1 MKPHGIRQ
9 TSLALILSGGLAVA
23 TSQPSNA
30 ATMYSALDLGSLGV
44 TGIRAEGINNLGQVV
59 GLTYTE
65 SNNNFVV
72 QGFRTNPNSPVN
84 PNTDYI
90 DPITGE
96 IAVPSDINDLG
107 QVTGYLPATPTS
119 IFEAFRTA
127 PNSRVNLDTDI
138 IGEGGFNFANAIN
151 NSGQV
156 AVYQDLRRFGG
167 RSFRTAPN
175 SPINQQTD
183 NIGNLGGVLPNGTS
197 FTRAT
202 DINDLGQVVGSSDN
216 ASGQTHAFRTAPNSP
231 INPAT
236 DDLGTLGGDNSD
248 ATAINNL
255 GQVVGSSTT
264 ADGQTRA
271 FLTAP
276 NSAINPLTD
285 DLGTLG
291 GSLSLATDINDSGQV
306 VGYSTTATGEN
317 RAFLYDDGQLFDL
330 NSLIDTNLGLILDY
344 AAGINNRG
352 QIIAQS
358 GWLTPGSPTTV
369 RAFLLTP
376 VVTAAVA
383 EPSFGL
389 GLLAFAGMGGS
400 LLAKR
405 KNSQEM

>member
-30 ATMYSALDLGSLGV
+30 ATMYSVQDLGSLGV
-44 TGIRAEGINNLGQVV
+44 SGIRAEGINNLGQVV

-65 SNNNFVV
+65 SDNNFVV

-90 DPITGE
+90 DPITGDT
-96 IAVPSDINDLG
+96 AVPTDINDLG
-107 QVTGYLPATPTS
+107 QVTGYLPGTS
-119 IFEAFRTA
+119 TLTYAGFRTA
-127 PNSRVNLDTDI
+127 PNSRINLDTDI
-138 IGEGGFNFANAIN
+138 IGEGTFNFANAIN

-156 AVYQDLRRFGG
+156 AVYQFLGRGG
-167 RSFRTAPN
+167 TRSFRTAPN
-175 SPINQQTD
+175 SLINQQTD
-183 NIGNLGGVLPNGTS
+183 NIGNLGGVQPNGTS

-255 GQVVGSSTT
+255 GQVVGSSRT

-271 FLTAP
+271 FRTAP
-276 NSAINPLTD
+276 NSAINPNTD

-291 GSLSLATDINDSGQV
+291 GSLSSATDINDSGQV

-317 RAFLYDDGQLFDL
+317 RAFLYDDGELFDL
-330 NSLIDTNLGLILDY
+330 NSLIDTDLDVTLDY
-344 AAGINNRG
+344 AVGINNRG

-358 GWLTPGSPTTV
+358 GWFTSDSPTSI

-376 VVTAAVA
+376 IVSTVP
-383 EPSFGL
+383 EPSLGL

-400 LLAKR
+400 LIAKG
-405 KNSQEM
+405 KKSSA